1 MSGWRTGKKKTLKD
15 RQSIKAKLKLRFPW
29 IDLQRIQNESDMNLR
44 GKTCVRYVQIKV
56 RDVMNSPAG
65 SILEVGSQAKSKDER
80 SKKIQLVKKYSYINY
95 ITAGAE
101 AFTSFLTFQVVI
113 FQALFTEKGNP
124 MDVWK
129 TIKEQYKRMYDL
141 KFCV

>member
-1 MSGWRTGKKKTLKD
+1 
-15 RQSIKAKLKLRFPW
+15 
-29 IDLQRIQNESDMNLR
+29 MNLR